1 MSSFKIKQ
9 VESDLFGASI
19 ISYGVAVLVH
29 ACTCLQ
35 RVRVCFQARQYYEML
50 YHTPEEILNA
60 IMNRGKQFSELEY
73 INALQLLHRSS
84 PGTSQEVLH
93 SHLQRLSE
101 ILGDIGVTV

>member
-1 MSSFKIKQ
+1 MREWIFQKKSIYHFVSENSWERYLFSSFFIPNTF
-9 VESDLFGASI
+9 FGE
-19 ISYGVAVLVH
+19 
-29 ACTCLQ
+29 Q
-35 RVRVCFQARQYYEML
+35 
-50 YHTPEEILNA
+50 EILNA